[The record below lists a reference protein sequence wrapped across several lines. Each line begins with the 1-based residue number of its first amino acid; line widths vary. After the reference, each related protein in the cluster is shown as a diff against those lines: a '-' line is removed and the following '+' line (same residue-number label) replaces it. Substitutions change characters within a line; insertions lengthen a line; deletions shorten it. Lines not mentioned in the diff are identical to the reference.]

1 MNRLFSKKQRI
12 ALAMASNWKCLIC
25 GIPLPK
31 HWHSDHKIPFSKG
44 GKTDVING
52 QALCPTCNLKKGN
65 KMNKVTLRKWQEDAL
80 SQALF
85 KMPNQ
90 KLFLTHAT
98 PGGGK
103 TLHGLSV
110 FDALLNKGDVSHV
123 VVVAPSTVLINQW
136 QSEAINNYGADL
148 KPCMLYQ
155 HEPDFDEYKG
165 IVMAYQSMHLNAEAL
180 RIFCS
185 VNNVLVIADELH
197 HVSDN
202 QSWGDSFRHAFE
214 PAKNIL
220 GLTGTP
226 WSANGYNIPYVK
238 YKKGFALADAS
249 YLKPEAIADK
259 VCRIT
264 QFHPTVATNISFINN
279 ETGKT
284 IKYDDLQS
292 AIDDDMSGAYRK
304 VQQSVL
310 HMKSIFTQADEQL
323 SRLRRSGQPRAG
335 GLLVAPDIKT
345 AHLFKDE
352 IMMLTGQDYPIV
364 HSKMDKPHKKIDDF
378 RDSGERWL
386 ISVDMVT
393 EGVDIKRLQ
402 VCLFLSTKTTEL
414 FVRQVIG
421 RIERRQFK
429 NAQSDEVSSF
439 YYTSKEDVNAI
450 VLTLEKESAAGKK
463 TLDDQIKSKNDDDF
477 SGSGREFVDD
487 QVTISELESVMSRLI
502 ARGYE
507 YSEDVYHEAIV
518 RQRTRH
524 HLGDV
529 DLYIICKMI
538 MSEKEIEAEIDA
550 TSYAKEVP
558 LSVKKTRIRKL
569 IHKEI
574 NRKMM
579 TKFNGDIPKG
589 NYSKA
594 QGKINRAIGLNGGT
608 DDSVSMVMLERKLEF
623 VTNTGVELWLA

>member
-1 MNRLFSKKQRI
+1 VNRLFSKKQRI
-12 ALAMASNWKCLIC
+12 ALAMASNWKCSIC
-25 GIPLPK
+25 GISLPK

-65 KMNKVTLRKWQEDAL
+65 KMKKVTLRKWQEDAL

-103 TLHGLSV
+103 TIHGLSV
-110 FDALLNKGDVSHV
+110 FDALLNKGEVSHV
-123 VVVAPSTVLINQW
+123 IVVAPSTVLVNQW
-136 QSEAINNYGADL
+136 QSEAINSYGADL
-148 KPCMLYQ
+148 KPSMLFQ
-155 HEPDFDEYKG
+155 HEPDFHEHKG
-165 IVMAYQSMHLNAEAL
+165 IVMTYSSMHSNAEAL

-185 VNNVLVIADELH
+185 VNNALVIADELH

-214 PAKNIL
+214 PSKNIL

-226 WSANGYNIPYVK
+226 WAATGFNIPYVK
-238 YKKGFALADAS
+238 YQKGFALADVS

-279 ETGKT
+279 ETGKI

-292 AIDDDMSGAYRK
+292 AIDDDMNGAYRK
-304 VQQSVL
+304 VQQSIL
-310 HMKSIFTQADEQL
+310 HMKPMFIQADEQL
-323 SRLRRSGQPRAG
+323 SRLRQSGQPRAG
-335 GLLVAPDIKT
+335 ALLVAPDIKT

-402 VCLFLSTKTTEL
+402 VCLFLSTKKTEL
-414 FVRQVIG
+414 FLRQLIG
-421 RIERRQFK
+421 RIERMLFK
-429 NAQSDEVSSF
+429 QSTIDRTAYF
-439 YYTSKEDVNAI
+439 YYTSQKDVNKV
-450 VLTLEKESAAGKK
+450 VLDLEKENEAGKK
-463 TLDDQIKSKNDDDF
+463 TLDDQTKTEVDPTT
-477 SGSGREFVDD
+477 GSGREFVDD
-487 QVTISELESVMSRLI
+487 QVTISELESVMSKLI

-507 YSEDVYHEAIV
+507 YSEDVYHEAII
-518 RQRTRH
+518 RQRSRH
-524 HLGDV
+524 HLADV

-558 LSVKKTRIRKL
+558 LSIKKTRMRKL

-579 TKFNGDIPKG
+579 TKFNGVIPKG
-589 NYSKA
+589 THSKV
-594 QGKINRAIGLNGGT
+594 QSKINRAVGLNGGT
-608 DDSVSMVMLERKLEF
+608 DDSVSIEMLEQKLEF